1 MRVWRELWFTVLLV
15 VIWASVTATG
25 LVPPKVL
32 PSPATTFAALWS
44 HLSDGSFELA
54 VAWSLARLVVGFAAA
69 CCAGILFGYAMSFTK
84 DWAVGI
90 QPVTVGLLS
99 MPSIL
104 FVPFALL
111 WFGPTQAAVLAV
123 VVVHPTLCMLLATLD
138 GAAAIPGRTRSAAR
152 ILGAKGI
159 FFITDVILP
168 AALPS
173 LLAGAKQGWAQAWR
187 GLLTAELFVQ
197 GGFGLGR
204 SLDAA
209 KQAKDVPTMIAVLLL
224 VALVSQAIDSF
235 VFRRVERRAAVGVH

>member
-1 MRVWRELWFTVLLV
+1 VKVWRELWFTVLLV
-15 VIWASVTATG
+15 VVWASVTAIG

-44 HLSDGSFELA
+44 HLADGSFEIA
-54 VAWSLARLVVGFAAA
+54 VTWSLVRLTIGFALA
-69 CCAGILFGYAMSFTK
+69 CLAGVLFGYAMSYTK
-84 DWAVGI
+84 EWAIGI
-90 QPVTVGLLS
+90 QPVAVGLLS

-111 WFGPTQAAVLAV
+111 WFGPTQLAVLAV
-123 VVVHPTLCMLLATLD
+123 IVVHPTLCMLLATLD

-159 FFITDVILP
+159 FYITNVILP

-197 GGFGLGR
+197 GGYGLGR

-209 KQAKDVPTMIAVLLL
+209 KTAKDVPTMIAVLL
-224 VALVSQAIDSF
+224 VVVLVSQAIDSF
-235 VFRRVERRAAVGVH
+235 VFRRVEGRAAVGAH